1 MVKKLTEVPAGLVEE
16 TKAVMRLYL
25 FLRYDCGLRGAD
37 NLEVRELRE
46 FLGCIYLSKT
56 QFDDKI

>member
-1 MVKKLTEVPAGLVEE
+1 MVKKLIGVPAMLVEE
-16 TKAVMRLYL
+16 TKAMVRFYL
-25 FLRYDCGLRGAD
+25 FLRYDCGLKYAD
-37 NLEVRELRE
+37 RLRVRELRE